1 MAKLSGIITKRIFD
15 LCWQHNITLNKLA
28 TLSGLNHSTLEN
40 IVKGNTKNPGLKT
53 ICYIAQ
59 GLGMTPAEF
68 LDFPEIT
75 EVLFDDE

>member
-1 MAKLSGIITKRIFD
+1 MAKLSVIITKRIFD
-15 LCWQHNITLNKLA
+15 LCRQHNITLNKLA
-28 TLSGLNHSTLEN
+28 TLSGLNQSTLEN
-40 IVKGNTKNPGLKT
+40 IVKGNTKNPRLKT